1 MMKQLVFLLLFV
13 IGFSSIA
20 LAKPAV
26 IVPAV
31 TTQNLTAN
39 TLEKGGLWS
48 KIKTK
53 VHQFFEMIE
62 DEAVQ
67 IAVIAHITIIGLI
80 IAIVMNAD
88 KKSELATFYIR
99 QVLGISVLQL
109 AILIVVGI
117 LSFIPVVGFIASL
130 AGFLVSLGLLVLLII
145 SLLSAIKG
153 EQKELPVVGK
163 MFQKW
168 FASIG

>member
-1 MMKQLVFLLLFV
+1 M
-13 IGFSSIA
+13 A

-39 TLEKGGLWS
+39 TLDKGGLWS

-53 VHQFFEMIE
+53 VHQFFEE
-62 DEAVQ
+62 DEAIK
-67 IAVIAHITIIGLI
+67 IAVIAHITIIGLV
-80 IAIVMNAD
+80 IAITMNAD

-99 QVLGISVLQL
+99 QVLGLTVLSLATSIIMSVLSIVPVL
-109 AILIVVGI
+109 GLIAATILGLFVGLGI
-117 LSFIPVVGFIASL
+117 LA
-130 AGFLVSLGLLVLLII
+130 LLII
-145 SLLSAIKG
+145 SLLSAING
-153 EQKELPVVGK
+153 EKKELPVVGK

>member
-1 MMKQLVFLLLFV
+1 MKQLVFLLLFV
-13 IGFSSIA
+13 LGFSSAA

-26 IVPAV
+26 LVPAV

-39 TLEKGGLWS
+39 TLDKGGLWS

-53 VHQFFEMIE
+53 VHQFLEE
-62 DEAVQ
+62 GEAIK
-67 IAVIAHITIIGLI
+67 IAVIAHITIIGLV
-80 IAIVMNAD
+80 IAITMNAD

-99 QVLGISVLQL
+99 QVLGISVLGL
-109 AILIVVGI
+109 LSAIIVFGTALIPVIGPLLIAPIVSVI
-117 LSFIPVVGFIASL
+117 LFIP
-130 AGFLVSLGLLVLLII
+130 LLVLFIM

-153 EQKELPVVGK
+153 KKKEVPVVGK

>member
-1 MMKQLVFLLLFV
+1 MKQLVFLLLFV
-13 IGFSSIA
+13 LGFSSAA

-26 IVPAV
+26 LVPAV

-39 TLEKGGLWS
+39 TLDKGGLWS

-53 VHQFFEMIE
+53 VHQFLEE
-62 DEAVQ
+62 GEAIK

-99 QVLGISVLQL
+99 QVLGLTVLSLATLIIMSVLSIVPVL
-109 AILIVVGI
+109 GLIAAILGLFVGLGI
-117 LSFIPVVGFIASL
+117 LA
-130 AGFLVSLGLLVLLII
+130 LLII
-145 SLLSAIKG
+145 SLLSAING
-153 EQKELPVVGK
+153 EKKELPVVGK

>member
-1 MMKQLVFLLLFV
+1 MKQLVFLLLFV

-20 LAKPAV
+20 LAKPVV

-31 TTQNLTAN
+31 TAQNLTVS
-39 TLEKGGLWS
+39 TLNKGGLWS

-62 DEAVQ
+62 DKAVQ
-67 IAVIAHITIIGLI
+67 IAVIAHITIIGLV

-88 KKSELATFYIR
+88 KKSELASFYIR
-99 QVLGISVLQL
+99 QVLGLSILGL
-109 AILIVVGI
+109 AISIVVGI
-117 LSFIPVVGFIASL
+117 LSLIPVVNVIVAI
-130 AGFLVSLGLLVLLII
+130 AGFFVNLGLVVLLIM

>member
-1 MMKQLVFLLLFV
+1 MKQLVFLLLFV
-13 IGFSSIA
+13 IGFSSMA

-31 TTQNLTAN
+31 TTKNLTAN
-39 TLEKGGLWS
+39 TLDKGGLWS

-62 DEAVQ
+62 DDAVQ

-99 QVLGISVLQL
+99 QVLGISVLGL
-109 AILIVVGI
+109 AVSIAVAL
-117 LSFIPVVGFIASL
+117 LSLIPVVGFIASI
-130 AGFLVSLGLLVLLII
+130 AGFFISLGLLVLLVM

>member
-1 MMKQLVFLLLFV
+1 MKQLVFLLLFV
-13 IGFSSIA
+13 IGFSSMA

-39 TLEKGGLWS
+39 TLDKGVLWS

-62 DEAVQ
+62 DDAVT

-99 QVLGISVLQL
+99 QVLGLTVLSLATSIIMSVLSIVPVL
-109 AILIVVGI
+109 GLIAAILGLFVGLGI
-117 LSFIPVVGFIASL
+117 LA
-130 AGFLVSLGLLVLLII
+130 LLII
-145 SLLSAIKG
+145 SLLSAING
-153 EQKELPVVGK
+153 EKKELPVVGK

>member
-1 MMKQLVFLLLFV
+1 M
-13 IGFSSIA
+13 A

-39 TLEKGGLWS
+39 TLDKGGLWS

-53 VHQFFEMIE
+53 VHQFFEE
-62 DEAVQ
+62 GEAIK
-67 IAVIAHITIIGLI
+67 IAVIAHITIIGLV
-80 IAIVMNAD
+80 IAITMNAD

-99 QVLGISVLQL
+99 QVLGLTVLSLATSIIMSVLSIVPVL
-109 AILIVVGI
+109 GLIAAILGLFVGLGI
-117 LSFIPVVGFIASL
+117 LA
-130 AGFLVSLGLLVLLII
+130 LLII
-145 SLLSAIKG
+145 SLLSAING
-153 EQKELPVVGK
+153 EKKELPVVGK